1 MKISDIADRNAFS
14 MAQKSYDS
22 REPAGDPLT
31 EGEEDFL
38 EELEPILV
46 EIDNL
51 GRSALRQ
58 KDSEDLEKA
67 YRILDALATRL
78 ATRRDE

>member
-1 MKISDIADRNAFS
+1 MKISDIADRNSFNS
-14 MAQKSYDS
+14 AQRNYDNAI
-22 REPAGDPLT
+22 PKGDPLT

-78 ATRRDE
+78 ATRRES